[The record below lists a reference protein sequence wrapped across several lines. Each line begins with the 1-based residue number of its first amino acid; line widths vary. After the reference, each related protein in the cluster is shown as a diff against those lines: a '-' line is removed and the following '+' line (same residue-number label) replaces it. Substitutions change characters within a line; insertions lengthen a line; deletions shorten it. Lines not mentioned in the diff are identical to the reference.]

1 MTEER
6 TFTAQGP
13 HRLLG
18 SVLPDDVHPAL
29 GVIVGGV
36 GEGKTFCLVE
46 LGLDNLLA
54 GRRVLHVAVGQAVD
68 HVLALYDVQL
78 DARALISPGAEL
90 SRRHAEVSA
99 LRMISAFTNPDL
111 APDRLSSN
119 LERLKQHL
127 GFSPDVLLVDGLQGN
142 DPARIAAL
150 KQACAGSGAQLW
162 ITAGP
167 DLSTADAEVEVTLRI
182 ETRGGVAEVFAIPET
197 DEIGVATVPAVA
209 QTSADPLAFTLLS
222 GGAVGAEV
230 AFGGLAERWGLDE
243 LTFTFSGREAE
254 RTRGLVVLTEEE
266 LAQGD
271 VSPRYL
277 QARMR
282 REYPATEDFR
292 RTLQTIW
299 HQVNTAGEV
308 FVVGVIQ
315 RDKTVKGGT
324 GWAAE
329 LGKRLHKPVHV
340 FDQEHGTWWTWSES
354 NTWTEEAPPRISC
367 NRFCGTGTRQLS
379 DDGRAALEALFERS
393 FGGADDG
400 VDGRAD

>member
-6 TFTAQGP
+6 TFTARGP
-13 HRLLG
+13 HQLLG
-18 SVLPDDVHPAL
+18 GVLPDDAFPAL
-29 GVIVGGV
+29 GLIVGGAGV
-36 GEGKTFCLVE
+36 GKTFCLVE

-54 GRRVLHVAVGQAVD
+54 GRRVLHVALGQAVD
-68 HVLALYDVQL
+68 HVLALYDTQL
-78 DARALISPGAEL
+78 DARALIPPGAVR
-90 SRRHAEVSA
+90 SRRHAEISA

-111 APDRLSSN
+111 DP
-119 LERLKQHL
+119 ERLVTNLQSLQQHL
-127 GFSPDVLLVDGLQGN
+127 GFSPQVLLIDGIHGDEQ
-142 DPARIAAL
+142 ARIGAL
-150 KQACAGSGAQLW
+150 KRACEGACAQLW

-167 DLSTADAEVEVTLRI
+167 ELSTAEVDVTLRI
-182 ETRGGVAEVFAIPET
+182 EARGGTTEVCAVPGPGSE
-197 DEIGVATVPAVA
+197 VPAATAPVRA
-209 QTSADPLAFTLLS
+209 QTGDDPLEVTLLS
-222 GGAVGAEV
+222 GGATGAEA
-230 AFGGLAERWGLDE
+230 AFGSLAERWGLAE
-243 LTFTFSGREAE
+243 STFTFAGRATE

-266 LAQGD
+266 LAQGA

-282 REYPATEDFR
+282 REYPDTADFR

-340 FDQEHGTWWTWSES
+340 FDQERVGWWTWSER
-354 NTWTEEAPPRISC
+354 NTWDEETPPRITSS
-367 NRFCGTGTRQLS
+367 RFCGTGTRQLS
-379 DDGRAALEALFERS
+379 DSGRAALEALFQRS
-393 FGGADDG
+393 FGAGEDGGDSGAD
-400 VDGRAD
+400 